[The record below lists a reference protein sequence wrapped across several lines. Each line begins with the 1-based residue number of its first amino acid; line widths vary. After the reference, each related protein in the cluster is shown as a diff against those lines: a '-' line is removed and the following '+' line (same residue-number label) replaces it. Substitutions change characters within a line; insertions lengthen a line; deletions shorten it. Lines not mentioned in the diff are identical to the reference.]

1 MAERKKWEYQVL
13 DWHTLPEVGYLDGMG
28 QMGWELVSVL
38 RDEKKLKYY
47 FKRELQEF
55 SDE

>member
-38 RDEKKLKYY
+38 KDEKKLKYY
-47 FKRELQEF
+47 FKRELQES